1 MSFENVRFGFV
12 ILHYLVD
19 EATER
24 CISSIRSSC
33 KAYNYAIVVV
43 DNNSSNGSYE
53 LLLSK
58 YEKDDDIVFI
68 HNEENMGFAR
78 GNNIG
83 YEYCKNKLK
92 CDYIVTINNDARV
105 IDVNIIPKAVKDYEC
120 TKCGVIGPC
129 ILSEKT
135 HKSQNPIYYICNT
148 EERVRKMRHYISVH
162 LPLLYLRIDAPIT
175 KAKRKAFTLLK
186 KQNIPFEQMTNDEEY
201 KLHGSCLIFTPAF
214 LRIFN
219 EPFVSRTF
227 LYLEEDILF
236 LRCKKNGLTMLYD
249 PDIAVVHEEDVST
262 DYQVKNDDRM
272 KRIRYLKNQRES
284 LKVLSEYINK

>member
-33 KAYNYAIVVV
+33 KGYNYAIVVV
-43 DNNSSNGSYE
+43 DNNSSNGSYGS
-53 LLLSK
+53 LLSK
-58 YEKDDDIVFI
+58 YGKDNDIIFI
-68 HNEENMGFAR
+68 HNENNMGFAR

-83 YEYCKNKLK
+83 YEYCRNKLK
-92 CDYIVTINNDARV
+92 CDYIVTINNDARI
-105 IDVNIIPKAVKDYEC
+105 IDDNIIPKVVADYER
-120 TKCGVIGPC
+120 TGCGVIGPH

-135 HKSQNPIYYICNT
+135 HKSQNPIYYICDT
-148 EERVRKMRHYISVH
+148 EERVKKMQHYISVH
-162 LPLLYLRIDAPIT
+162 LPLLYLHIDTPVTRI
-175 KAKRKAFTLLK
+175 KRVAYSLLR
-186 KQNIPFEQMTNDEEY
+186 KQNIPFEQMTKDEEY

-214 LRIFN
+214 LRIFS
-219 EPFVSRTF
+219 EPFDSRTF

-249 PDIAVVHEEDVST
+249 LDIAVVHEEDVST
-262 DYQVKNDDRM
+262 DYQVKNDARM
-272 KRIRYLKNQRES
+272 KRIRYLKNQQKS
-284 LKVLSEYINK
+284 LNVLSEYINK

>member
-83 YEYCKNKLK
+83 YEYRKNKLK

-219 EPFVSRTF
+219 EPFDSRTF

>member
-219 EPFVSRTF
+219 EPFDSRTF

-249 PDIAVVHEEDVST
+249 SDIAVVHEEDVST

>member
-24 CISSIRSSC
+24 CSSSIRSSC

-219 EPFVSRTF
+219 EPFDSRTF

>member
-33 KAYNYAIVVV
+33 KGYNYAIVVV

-58 YEKDDDIVFI
+58 YEKDDDIVFV
-68 HNEENMGFAR
+68 HNEENMGFAC

-105 IDVNIIPKAVKDYEC
+105 IDGNIIPKAVKDYEC
-120 TKCGVIGPC
+120 TECGVIGPC

-219 EPFVSRTF
+219 EPFDSRTF

>member
-1 MSFENVRFGFV
+1 MQ
-12 ILHYLVD
+12 L
-19 EATER
+19 ER

-219 EPFVSRTF
+219 EPFDSRTF

>member
-219 EPFVSRTF
+219 EPFDSRTF

>member
-33 KAYNYAIVVV
+33 KGYNYAIVVV

-58 YEKDDDIVFI
+58 YEKDDDIVFV
-68 HNEENMGFAR
+68 HNEENMGFAC

-105 IDVNIIPKAVKDYEC
+105 IDDNIIPKAVKDYEC

-186 KQNIPFEQMTNDEEY
+186 KQNIPFEQMANDEEY
-201 KLHGSCLIFTPAF
+201 KLHGACLIFTPAF

-219 EPFVSRTF
+219 EPFDSRTF